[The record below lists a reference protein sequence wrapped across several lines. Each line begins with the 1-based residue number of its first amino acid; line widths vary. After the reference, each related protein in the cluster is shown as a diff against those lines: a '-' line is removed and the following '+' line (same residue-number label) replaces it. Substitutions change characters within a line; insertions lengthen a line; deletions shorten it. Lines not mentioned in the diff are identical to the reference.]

1 MDLRESMRKT
11 INVLLA
17 LLALCVLSL
26 IAFGQNA
33 KLPESTIKTV
43 YIVPFSHYDF
53 GFVEPPDKVRDR
65 AARHIDEVIRVA
77 EEDPNFKWTIESVWQ
92 VNEWLKRQRKPESV
106 LPKDKEKIERLM
118 KLIRSGRIAMSMAWG
133 SMHTDFM
140 GGEELNRLAYDFT
153 KLKNSYNITSEFA
166 MMNDVPGHPTSL
178 PSVMAGS
185 GAKYMVTG
193 ANTFINNAT
202 ALAPGK
208 VPFYWEGPD
217 GSKVLLWISQGNRGA
232 YVEAVT
238 EYYLDPFSHDPYT
251 ARRPFEMFNPEM
263 IGKTTPIQ
271 EMEIGMTTLLK
282 RYNEAGYK
290 YDAVMAMYSHDFVE
304 PTDVQNLEKAIAL
317 WKKHHPEVE
326 LKIATPPEYFKYIE
340 GKYGSQIP
348 TYKGEWSGLWSEAK
362 TQSPRIS
369 AMARYT
375 QEHAPAAETLWS
387 AIAMTRG
394 IPAPVGNFASIWDKT
409 LTYDEHSG
417 AGNNGWPQLN
427 SRQPL
432 EDQNKQYVEMTS
444 KAKAETEMLLRDGV
458 KVIAQPT
465 RFDTPAASPA
475 NVRPF
480 VIYNDLSWTRSDVV
494 RIAPP
499 DSNTRITAVK
509 NSAGANVPFD
519 TDESGNAVFVA
530 KDIRAFGYSS
540 FEVTIAAGKPA
551 TTLRPAAGASTN
563 NGSYSVEVAPDGTI
577 KSIRDTRSNREIVNA
592 KGELPFNE
600 LLRVEGADGSTIA
613 YPQATKI
620 AVKKGV
626 QMSVIEVTRPESV
639 YPISTITLYNG
650 IDNVELHN
658 ELDPSKL
665 PFAGG
670 NGNWSDAYFFAFPFN
685 VSANGL
691 KLLRGGQ
698 KWFDRLPDDYMD
710 GARKDSVTT
719 RHSIGVTDGKQ
730 TVIAAHRQ
738 AFHWSYSS
746 FVSTKVKAKDA
757 PKDFLPALYMGKFPL
772 PEATLYSR
780 AIRHSSQADTHD
792 LSIVNVDTV
801 EPGLKGNLVFEYAF
815 SASGV
820 FDPVAAWRLGA
831 QFNVPLRAQFVSVRP
846 TQLTGSYFSI
856 DQPNVEIVTVK
867 PFADSIIKGEVS
879 SAPLNPKPN
888 KLFAIRLQEFAGRGG
903 DVRITLPAKI
913 KNASIV
919 SLTEDRELGRVAQV
933 SPLTVSIKPYETVT
947 VRVEIE

>member
-1 MDLRESMRKT
+1 MYKT
-11 INVLLA
+11 INVLLV
-17 LLALCVLSL
+17 LLTVCVLSL
-26 IAFGQNA
+26 DAFGQNA

-53 GFVEPPDKVRDR
+53 GFVEPPEQVRAR

-77 EEDPNFKWTIESVWQ
+77 EENPNFKWTIESVWQ

-153 KLKNSYNITSEFA
+153 KLKNSYNISSELA

-251 ARRPFEMFNPEM
+251 ARRPFEMFNPDM

-271 EMEIGMTTLLK
+271 EMEIGMTTLLN
-282 RYNEAGYK
+282 RYNQAGYK

-304 PTDVQNLEKAIAL
+304 PTDVLNLQKAIAL
-317 WKKHHPEVE
+317 WKRHHPEIE
-326 LKIATPPEYFKYIE
+326 LKIATPPEFFKYIE

-348 TYKGEWSGLWSEAK
+348 TFKGEWSGLWSEAK

-375 QEHAPAAETLWS
+375 QDHAPAAETLWS
-387 AIAMTRG
+387 AIAMIRN
-394 IPAPVGNFASIWDKT
+394 IPAPVGNFASIWDLT

-444 KAKAETEMLLRDGV
+444 KAKAETSMLLRDGV

-465 RFDTPAASPA
+465 RFDSSATLPA
-475 NVRPF
+475 NVRP
-480 VIYNDLSWTRSDVV
+480 VVVYNDLSWTRSDVV
-494 RIAPP
+494 KIAPS
-499 DSNTRITAVK
+499 DATSRITAIR
-509 NSAGANVPFD
+509 NSAGTSVPFD
-519 TDESGNAVFVA
+519 VDESGNTVFVA
-530 KDIRAFGYSS
+530 KDIPAFGYST
-540 FEVTIAAGKPA
+540 FEVSTVAGRPA
-551 TTLRPAAGASTN
+551 TTLRPAAGTSITL
-563 NGSYSVEVAPDGTI
+563 GSYAVEVAADGTI
-577 KSIRDTRSNREIVNA
+577 SSIRDTRSKRELVNS

-600 LLRVEGADGSTIA
+600 LLRVEGSDASTVV
-613 YPQATKI
+613 YPRATKI
-620 AVKKGV
+620 SVKKGL
-626 QMSVIEVTRPESV
+626 QMSVIEVTRPESAF
-639 YPISTITLYNG
+639 PTTTITLYNG
-650 IDNVELHN
+650 LDHVELRN

-670 NGNWSDAYFFAFPFN
+670 NGNWNDAYYFAFPFN
-685 VSANGL
+685 VSADTL

-698 KWFDRLPDDYMD
+698 KWFDTLPEDYMD

-730 TVIAAHRQ
+730 TVMTAHRQ
-738 AFHWSYSS
+738 AFHWTYSG
-746 FVSTKVKAKDA
+746 FVSTKVKAKGA
-757 PKDFLPALYMGKFPL
+757 PKDFLPAMYMGKFPL

-780 AIRHSSQADTHD
+780 AIRHSNQADTHD
-792 LSIVNVDTV
+792 LSIVNLDTV

-820 FDPVAAWRLGA
+820 FDPVAAWRLGIG
-831 QFNVPLRAQFVSVRP
+831 FNVPLRAQYVAVKPARS
-846 TQLTGSYFSI
+846 QGSYFSA
-856 DQPNVEIVTVK
+856 DQPNVQIVTVK
-867 PFADSIIKGEVS
+867 PLADSIIKGEVS

-888 KLFAIRLQEFAGRGG
+888 KLFVIRLQEFAGRGG
-903 DVRITLPAKI
+903 DVRITLPVKI
-913 KNASIV
+913 KAASIV
-919 SLTEDRELGRVAQV
+919 SLTEDREISKV
-933 SPLTVSIKPYETVT
+933 SQTAPLTVAIKPYQTLTVK
-947 VRVEIE
+947 VEIE

>member
-1 MDLRESMRKT
+1 MYK
-11 INVLLA
+11 
-17 LLALCVLSL
+17 SL
-26 IAFGQNA
+26 IATGVSIVLAMLSFSAFGQNV

-53 GFVEPPDKVRDR
+53 GFVEPPEQVRAR

-77 EEDPNFKWTIESVWQ
+77 EENPNFKWTIESVWQ
-92 VNEWLKRQRKPESV
+92 VNEWLKRQRRPESV

-118 KLIRSGRIAMSMAWG
+118 NLIRSGRIAMSMAWG

-153 KLKNSYNITSEFA
+153 KLKNTYNITSELA

-185 GAKYMVTG
+185 GARYMVTG

-251 ARRPFEMFNPEM
+251 ARRPFEMFNPDM
-263 IGKTTPIQ
+263 AGKTTPIQ
-271 EMEIGMTTLLK
+271 EMEIGMTTLLD
-282 RYNEAGYK
+282 RYNKAGYK

-304 PTDVQNLEKAIAL
+304 PTDVINLEKAIAL
-317 WKKHHPEVE
+317 WKQHHPEIE
-326 LKIATPPEYFKYIE
+326 LKIATPPEFFKYIE
-340 GKYGSQIP
+340 GKYASQIP
-348 TYKGEWSGLWSEAK
+348 TFRGEWSGLWSEAK

-369 AMARYT
+369 AAARYT
-375 QEHAPAAETLWS
+375 QDHAPAAETLWS
-387 AIAMTRG
+387 AIAMMRQ
-394 IPAPVGNFASIWDKT
+394 IPAPVGNFASIWDLT

-432 EDQNKQYVEMTS
+432 EDQNRQYVEMTS
-444 KAKAETEMLLRDGV
+444 KAKAETETLLRDGV
-458 KVIAQPT
+458 KVVAQPS
-465 RFDTPAASPA
+465 RFDSLAASPA
-475 NVRPF
+475 NINLV
-480 VIYNDLSWTRSDVV
+480 VVYNDLSWTRSDVV

-499 DSNTRITAVK
+499 DSNSWIT
-509 NSAGANVPFD
+509 GIRNVSSGTPLPFD
-519 TDESGNAVFVA
+519 IDENGNAVFVA
-530 KDIRAFGYSS
+530 KDIPAMGYSS
-540 FEVTIAAGKPA
+540 YGVSTAPGEPV
-551 TTLRPAAGASTN
+551 TTLKSTV
-563 NGSYSVEVAPDGTI
+563 GTSISSRLYSAEVAADGTI
-577 KSIRDTRSNREIVNA
+577 KSVRDVRSNREIVNA
-592 KGELPFNE
+592 KGELPFND
-600 LLRVEGADGSTIA
+600 LLRVEGSDASKVV
-613 YPQATKI
+613 YPRDAKI
-620 AVKKGV
+620 TVKRGL
-626 QMSVIEVTRPESV
+626 QMSVIEVSRPESAF
-639 YPISTITLYNG
+639 PTSTITLYNG
-650 IDNVELHN
+650 LDHVELRN
-658 ELDPSKL
+658 ELDLSKF

-670 NGNWSDAYFFAFPFN
+670 NGNWNDAYYFAFPFN
-685 VSANGL
+685 VPADGL

-710 GARKDSVTT
+710 GARRDSVTT

-730 TVIAAHRQ
+730 TVITAHRQ
-738 AFHWSYSS
+738 AFHWTYSG
-746 FVSTKVKAKDA
+746 FVSTKIKAKDA

-780 AIRHSSQADTHD
+780 AIRHSDQADTHD
-792 LSIVNVDTV
+792 LSIVNMDSV
-801 EPGLKGNLVFEYAF
+801 EPGLKGNLKFEYAF

-820 FDPVAAWRLGA
+820 FDPVAAWRLGSG
-831 QFNVPLRAQFVSVRP
+831 FNVPLRAQYVSVKP
-846 TQLTGSYFSI
+846 TQTQGSYFSV
-856 DQPNVEIVTVK
+856 DQPNVQIVTVK
-867 PFADSIIKGEVS
+867 PLADSVIKGEVS

-888 KLFAIRLQEFAGRGG
+888 KHFAIRLQEFAGRGG

-913 KNASIV
+913 KAASIV
-919 SLTEDRELGRVAQV
+919 SLTEDREIGKVTQI
-933 SPLTVSIKPYETVT
+933 SPLTVSLKPYESVT

>member
-1 MDLRESMRKT
+1 MRKT
-11 INVLLA
+11 INVLLV
-17 LLALCVLSL
+17 LLSLCVLSL
-26 IAFGQNA
+26 DAFGQDA
-33 KLPESTIKTV
+33 KLPESPIKTV

-53 GFVEPPDKVRDR
+53 GFVEPPEQVRAR

-77 EEDPNFKWTIESVWQ
+77 EENPNFKWTIESVWQ

-153 KLKNSYNITSEFA
+153 KLKNSYNITSELA

-178 PSVMAGS
+178 PSVLAGS

-193 ANTFINNAT
+193 ANTFIMPAT

-251 ARRPFEMFNPEM
+251 ARRPFEMFNPDM
-263 IGKTTPIQ
+263 VGKTTPIQ

-304 PTDVQNLEKAIAL
+304 PTDVLNLEKAIAL
-317 WKKHHPEVE
+317 WKKHHPEIE
-326 LKIATPPEYFKYIE
+326 LKIATPPEFFKYIE

-348 TYKGEWSGLWSEAK
+348 TFRGEWSGLWSEAK

-375 QEHAPAAETLWS
+375 HDHAPAAETLWS
-387 AIAMTRG
+387 AIAMTRQ

-432 EDQNKQYVEMTS
+432 EDQNEQYVEMTS
-444 KAKAETEMLLRDGV
+444 KAKAETKMLLRDGV

-465 RFDTPAASPA
+465 RFDSPLALPA
-475 NVRPF
+475 NVRP
-480 VIYNDLSWTRSDVV
+480 VIVYNDLSWSRSDIVKLAAPDANS
-494 RIAPP
+494 RIV
-499 DSNTRITAVK
+499 TIK
-509 NSAGANVPFD
+509 NSAGVSVPFD
-519 TDESGNAVFVA
+519 IDENGNAVFVA
-530 KDIRAFGYSS
+530 KDIPAIGYST
-540 FEVTIAAGKPA
+540 FEVSTAAGRPA
-551 TTLRPAAGASTN
+551 TTLKPAAGTSITL
-563 NGSYSVEVAPDGTI
+563 GSHTVAVAADGTI
-577 KSIRDTRSNREIVNA
+577 SSIRDTRSNRELVNA
-592 KGELPFNE
+592 KGELRFNE
-600 LLRVEGADGSTIA
+600 LLRVEGQDASKLV
-613 YPQATKI
+613 YPRAAKI
-620 AVKKGV
+620 SVKKGV
-626 QMSVIEVTRPESV
+626 QMSVIEVSRPESAF
-639 YPISTITLYNG
+639 PTTTITLYNG
-650 IDNVELHN
+650 LDHVEVRN
-658 ELDPSKL
+658 ELDPAKF

-670 NGNWSDAYFFAFPFN
+670 NGNWNDAYYFAFPFN

-691 KLLRGGQ
+691 KLFRGGQ
-698 KWFDRLPDDYMD
+698 KWFDSLPDDYMD

-719 RHSIGVTDGKQ
+719 RHSIGVTNGKQ
-730 TVIAAHRQ
+730 TVTTAHRQ
-738 AFHWSYSS
+738 AFHWTYSG

-757 PKDFLPALYMGKFPL
+757 PKDFLPAMYMGKFPL

-780 AIRHSSQADTHD
+780 AIRHSNQADTHD
-792 LSIVNVDTV
+792 LSIVNLDTV

-820 FDPVAAWRLGA
+820 FDPVAAWRLGSA
-831 QFNVPLRAQFVSVRP
+831 FNVPLHAQYVAVKPVHS
-846 TQLTGSYFSI
+846 QGSYFSV
-856 DQPNVEIVTVK
+856 DQSNVQIVTVK
-867 PFADSIIKGEVS
+867 PLADSIIKGEVS

-888 KLFAIRLQEFAGRGG
+888 KLFAIRLQEFAGRDGN
-903 DVRITLPAKI
+903 VKVTLPAKI
-913 KNASIV
+913 KSASIV
-919 SLTEDRELGRVAQV
+919 SLTEDRELSKV
-933 SPLTVSIKPYETVT
+933 SQIAPLTVAIKPYQTLTVK
-947 VRVEIE
+947 VEIE

>member
-1 MDLRESMRKT
+1 MSKA
-11 INVLLA
+11 INYLLVLLV
-17 LLALCVLSL
+17 LGVLSL
-26 IAFGQNA
+26 DSFGQNA
-33 KLPESTIKTV
+33 KLPPSTIKTV

-53 GFVEPPDKVRDR
+53 GFVEPPEQVRAR

-77 EEDPNFKWTIESVWQ
+77 EENPNFKWTIESVWQ

-153 KLKNSYNITSEFA
+153 KLKNSYNITSELA

-251 ARRPFEMFNPEM
+251 ARRPFEMFNPDM

-271 EMEIGMTTLLK
+271 EMEIGMTTLLN

-304 PTDVQNLEKAIAL
+304 PNDVLNLQKAIAL
-317 WKKHHPEVE
+317 WKKHHPEIE
-326 LKIATPPEYFKYIE
+326 LKIATPPEFFKYVE
-340 GKYGSQIP
+340 AKYGSQIP
-348 TYKGEWSGLWSEAK
+348 TYTGEWSGLWSEAK

-375 QEHAPAAETLWS
+375 QDHAPAAETLWS
-387 AIAMTRG
+387 AIAMTRS
-394 IPAPVGNFASIWDKT
+394 IPAPVGNFSSIWDKT
-409 LTYDEHSG
+409 FTYDEHSG

-432 EDQNKQYVEMTS
+432 EDQNLQYVEMTS
-444 KAKAETEMLLRDGV
+444 KAKAETDMLLRDGA

-465 RFDTPAASPA
+465 RFDSPAAMPA
-475 NVRPF
+475 NVQP
-480 VIYNDLSWTRSDVV
+480 VVVYNDLSWTRSDVV
-494 RIAPP
+494 KIVPP
-499 DSNTRITAVK
+499 EANTRIASVK
-509 NSAGANVPFD
+509 DHTGANVSFD
-519 TDESGNAVFVA
+519 VDEKGNVVFVA
-530 KDIRAFGYSS
+530 KNVPSFGYSI
-540 FEVTIAAGKPA
+540 FEVSTAAGRPA
-551 TTLRPAAGASTN
+551 TTLKPVAGTSITF
-563 NGSYSVEVAPDGTI
+563 GSHSVEVAANGTI
-577 KSIRDTRSNREIVNA
+577 KSIRDLGSNRELINA

-600 LLRVEGADGSTIA
+600 LLRVEGADASKIS
-613 YPQATKI
+613 YPRTAKVT
-620 AVKKGV
+620 VKKGL
-626 QMSVIEVTRPESV
+626 QMSVIEVARPESAF
-639 YPISTITLYNG
+639 PTATITLYNG
-650 IDNVELHN
+650 IDSVELRN
-658 ELDPSKL
+658 ELDQSKF

-670 NGNWSDAYFFAFPFN
+670 NGNWNDAYYFAFPFN
-685 VSANGL
+685 VSPNGL
-691 KLLRGGQ
+691 KVLRGGQ
-698 KWFDRLPDDYMD
+698 KWFDTLPDDYMQ
-710 GARKDSVTT
+710 GARRDSVTT

-730 TVIAAHRQ
+730 TVMTAHRQ
-738 AFHWSYSS
+738 AFHWSYSG
-746 FVSTKVKAKDA
+746 FVPTKVKAKDA

-772 PEATLYSR
+772 PDATLYSR
-780 AIRHSSQADTHD
+780 AIRHSNQADTHD
-792 LSIVNVDTV
+792 LSIVNMDTV
-801 EPGLKGNLVFEYAF
+801 EPGLNGRLVFEYAF

-820 FDPVAAWRLGA
+820 FDPVAAWRLGS
-831 QFNVPLRAQFVSVRP
+831 QFNVPLRAQYVSVNP
-846 TQLTGSYFSI
+846 MQAQGSYFSV
-856 DQPNVEIVTVK
+856 DEPNVQIVAVK
-867 PFADSIIKGEVS
+867 PLADSIIKGEVS

-888 KLFAIRLQEFAGRGG
+888 KFFAIRLQEFAGRGG
-903 DVRITLPAKI
+903 GVRIQLPVKI
-913 KNASIV
+913 KNASTV
-919 SLTEDRELGRVAQV
+919 SLTEDREISKV
-933 SPLTVSIKPYETVT
+933 SQIAPLTFAIKPYQTLTVK
-947 VRVEIE
+947 VEIE